1 MAKRDVARAFKW
13 HSVALED
20 VPEFGA
26 TLPGASV
33 GVEGRVILIHAV
45 LVFGWAGSPG
55 EYMSF
60 AQIWEMEGKDCD
72 ALEAAKNYLLEA
84 LNRAQKQELCG
95 KKHGAELCKRLNRL
109 VFNK

>member
-1 MAKRDVARAFKW
+1 MAP
-13 HSVALED
+13 ED
-20 VPEFGA
+20 VPEFGT

-60 AQIWEMEGKDCD
+60 AW
-72 ALEAAKNYLLEA
+72 AAKH
-84 LNRAQKQELCG
+84 QHEL
-95 KKHGAELCKRLNRL
+95 
-109 VFNK
+109 